1 MKETKG
7 SKNAMSDIVAFLALI
22 IGAFHI
28 LNVSGLFS
36 LSTMTVRIL
45 HIGFMMAIAFLQF
58 PSGKKSAGS
67 TFDFVTRILLAVAT
81 IGASA
86 FMLLRWE
93 AIASSGGLTSS
104 LDAVIGFVMILVV
117 LEATRRSVG
126 LALAIIAIVFILYP
140 FIGPFLPGIFGTR
153 AVSVQRLFS
162 FLFTT
167 SEGIY
172 GIPIGVSS
180 TYIVLFCIYGA
191 FLSEFG
197 AGDFFY
203 SVAKKITKNLV
214 AASAKTAV
222 IFSTLIGMIS
232 GSAAGNVAIAGVFTI
247 PWMKKDG
254 YKNYEAGAIEA
265 LVSTGGQI
273 MPPVMGAAAF
283 IMAEILGVP
292 YKNIMKA
299 AIIPA
304 LLFFSSTFIIVHL
317 LAKKTGI
324 GKKQTEEEM
333 VSGPKRAGMLEGAVH
348 FLVPFVTLLT
358 MMFMN
363 YSPFKAAFWSI
374 LALLAV
380 NIVWRRK
387 IDKELIGK
395 ILKSLKDGAIATV
408 PLAIACA
415 AAGIIAGV
423 LSVTGLGSKLSSMII
438 GLSMGIPF
446 LALLFTAIVAIILGM
461 GLPTT
466 AAYLILATVVAP
478 ALTRMGI
485 PVLTA
490 HMFVFFYGCL
500 STITPPVALAAYVA
514 AGIAGADV
522 NKVGWTAFKYGLTTF
537 ILPFMFVYGPA
548 LLMQGSPLEIVYTVI
563 VSLFG
568 VFVIASGL
576 VGYLR
581 ISIPLWLRALLF
593 IGGALM
599 ILEGVVTDLIGL
611 AIFIGAYIFVSIKR
625 KNIAAPAR

>member
-1 MKETKG
+1 MQEVSGFKK
-7 SKNAMSDIVAFLALI
+7 SLSAVIVALCVL

-28 LNVSGLFS
+28 LNVSGLIV
-36 LSTMTVRIL
+36 LSTMIVRII
-45 HIGFMMAIAFLQF
+45 HIAFMMTIAFLTF
-58 PSGKKSAGS
+58 PMNKKKSGS
-67 TFDFVTRILLAVAT
+67 WLDYGTRLLMSVVTIVGSLY
-81 IGASA
+81 
-86 FMLLRWE
+86 MLLRWE
-93 AIASSGGLTSS
+93 DIANTGGMTSS
-104 LDAVIGFVMILVV
+104 LDAIVGLVMIFVV

-126 LALAIIAIVFILYP
+126 MALAIISVVFLAYP
-140 FIGPFLPGIFGTR
+140 FIGPYLPGMLHTRTISIQRIFT
-153 AVSVQRLFS
+153 

-172 GIPIGVSS
+172 GIPIGVSA

-203 SVAKKITKNLV
+203 AIAKKATKGLV

-232 GSAAGNVAIAGVFTI
+232 GSAAGNVAVAGVFTI
-247 PWMKKDG
+247 PWMKKEG
-254 YKNYEAGAIEA
+254 YKDYEAGAIEA

-317 LAKKTGI
+317 LAKKSGLDTQ
-324 GKKQTEEEM
+324 KTEEDA
-333 VSGPKRAGMLEGAVH
+333 SPKKTNLLEGGVH
-348 FLVPFVTLLT
+348 FLIPFVTLLV

-363 YSPFKAAFWSI
+363 FSPFKAAYWSI

-380 NIVWRRK
+380 NIVWNRK
-387 IDKELIGK
+387 IDGK
-395 ILKSLKDGAIATV
+395 FFQKIINALRDGAKATV

-415 AAGIIAGV
+415 AAGIISGV

-438 GLSMGIPF
+438 ALSMGIPF

-466 AAYLILATVVAP
+466 AAYLILATVITP
-478 ALTRMGI
+478 ALTQMGI
-485 PVLTA
+485 PLLTA

-514 AGIAGADV
+514 AGIAGADIS
-522 NKVGWTAFKYGLTTF
+522 KVGWTAFRYGLTTF

-548 LLMQGSPLEIVYTVI
+548 LLMQGTAIEIIITI
-563 VSLFG
+563 VMALFG

-576 VGYLR
+576 VGYLKG
-581 ISIPLWLRALLF
+581 SIPIWMRVLLF
-593 IGGALM
+593 IAGACMVLPG
-599 ILEGVVTDLIGL
+599 LVTDGIGI
-611 AIFIGAYIFVSIKR
+611 AIFGLSFLYVTLKAKKSER
-625 KNIAAPAR
+625 EAA

>member
-1 MKETKG
+1 MPTR
-7 SKNAMSDIVAFLALI
+7 NATEKALTTAI
-22 IGAFHI
+22 AALCILVGAFHI
-28 LNVSGLFS
+28 LNVSGFIV
-36 LSTMTVRIL
+36 LSTMIVRII
-45 HIGFMMAIAFLQF
+45 HIAFMMSIALLTF
-58 PSGKKSAGS
+58 PLSKSSKGKPA
-67 TFDFVTRILLAVAT
+67 DYVTRILLALVTMA
-81 IGASA
+81 GSVY
-86 FMLLRWE
+86 MLLRWE
-93 AIASSGGLTSS
+93 NIANTGGMTTG
-104 LDAVIGFVMILVV
+104 LDSIIGVVMILIV
-117 LEATRRSVG
+117 LETTRRSVG
-126 LALAIIAIVFILYP
+126 LALTIIAAVFLVYP
-140 FIGPFLPGIFGTR
+140 FLGRFLPGMLHTRPFSVDRIFT
-153 AVSVQRLFS
+153 

-172 GIPIGVSS
+172 GIPIGVSA

-203 SVAKKITKNLV
+203 MVAKKVTKNLL

-232 GSAAGNVAIAGVFTI
+232 GSAAGNVAVAGVFTI
-247 PWMKKDG
+247 PWMKKEG
-254 YKNYEAGAIEA
+254 YKDYEAGAIEA

-292 YKNIMKA
+292 YVTIMKS

-317 LAKKTGI
+317 LAKKNNLGS
-324 GKKQTEEEM
+324 KKTEEAE
-333 VSGPKRAGMLEGAVH
+333 SPKQVNLVEGGLH

-380 NIVWRRK
+380 NILWNRK
-387 IDKELIGK
+387 INKKFFMHI
-395 ILKSLKDGAIATV
+395 INALKDGAKATV

-415 AAGIIAGV
+415 AAGIISGI
-423 LSVTGLGSKLSSMII
+423 LSVTGLGSKLSTLII
-438 GLSMGIPF
+438 AVSMGKPF
-446 LALLFTAIVAIILGM
+446 IALVLTAIVAIILGM

-466 AAYLILATVVAP
+466 AAYLILATVITP
-478 ALTRMGI
+478 ALTQMGI
-485 PVLTA
+485 PLLTA

-514 AGIAGADV
+514 AGIANANV
-522 NKVGWTAFKYGLTTF
+522 NKVGWTAFRYGLTTF

-548 LLMQGSPLEIVYTVI
+548 LLMQGSAIEIIWTVI
-563 VSLFG
+563 ISLFG
-568 VFVIASGL
+568 VYVIASGL
-576 VGYLR
+576 VGYLGGNIPIWIR
-581 ISIPLWLRALLF
+581 ILLF

-599 ILEGVVTDLIGL
+599 VAEGLMTDLIGI
-611 AIFIGAYIFVSIKR
+611 AIFAASLVISRMMR
-625 KNIAAPAR
+625 KTVKAGIR